1 MSDDDVTM
9 FVDGQVSD
17 KEGNYNN
24 YYNPV
29 CVCVWVGG
37 CRSGHGGYSVPST
50 LCDNMSDMKVCVS
63 PLL

>member
-29 CVCVWVGG
+29 CVCGWVGAE
-37 CRSGHGGYSVPST
+37 VVTVDT
-50 LCDNMSDMKVCVS
+50 LCPPLCVIT
-63 PLL
+63 